1 MALRRIVLIGAGNV
15 ATHLGLAFLNK
26 GLIIEQVYSRTALS
40 ANSLAAKLH
49 AVPVIRSEEIMP
61 GADLYIISVSDDA
74 ITEIVKKINFGESP
88 VVHTSGTVPM
98 DIFKQSAPAYG
109 VFYPLQTFSKDRE
122 IDFSTVPVLI
132 EASDPQLERMLADL
146 GNLISARVQVCD
158 SEKRK
163 IIHLAAVF
171 ACNFSN
177 FMYTLSEEILSSQ
190 QLSFDLLRPLILE
203 TAGKVM
209 RQNPRDAQTGPAIRN
224 DRSVMETHLQL
235 LAGDPEKHEIYKILS
250 KPISKLVNKENHGG

>member
-1 MALRRIVLIGAGNV
+1 MTIRKIVLIGAGNV

-26 GLIIEQVYSRTALS
+26 GLKIEQVFSRTALS
-40 ANSLAAKLH
+40 ANSLASKLH
-49 AVPVIRSEEIMP
+49 AVPVVRIEEIIM

-74 ITEIVKKINFGESP
+74 IGEIANKINFNDGL

-98 DIFKQSAPAYG
+98 DILKQCTGVCG

-122 IDFSTVPVLI
+122 IDFHDVPVLI
-132 EASDPQLERMLADL
+132 EASDPQMKKALSDL
-146 GNLISARVQVCD
+146 GNLISAKVQVCD

-163 IIHLAAVF
+163 FIHLAAVF

-177 FMYTLSEEILSSQ
+177 FMYTLSDEILNTQ

-203 TAGKVM
+203 TALKAM
-209 RQNPRDAQTGPAIRN
+209 HQNPLEVQTGPAIRN
-224 DRSVMETHLQL
+224 DQSVIDAHLKL
-235 LAGDPEKHEIYKILS
+235 LAGDPEKQEIYKTLS
-250 KPISKLVNKENHGG
+250 KQISKLVNKD